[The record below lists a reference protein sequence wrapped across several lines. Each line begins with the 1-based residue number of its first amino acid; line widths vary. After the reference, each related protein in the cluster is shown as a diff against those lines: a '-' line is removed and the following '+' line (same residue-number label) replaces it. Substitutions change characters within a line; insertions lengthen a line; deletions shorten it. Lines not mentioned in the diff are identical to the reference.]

1 MPKTQQ
7 RQLIGVLGGTF
18 DPVHVGHT
26 QLAREAQ
33 TALSLDAVVCVPA
46 GQPPHRQAPIANAA
60 DRLTMACL
68 AFKDEPGCQVDDAE
82 VSQPGPSWTV
92 KTLQRLDQSHPE
104 DALVL
109 ILGADAFLGLPT
121 WHQWGGLLELA
132 HIAVANRPGVTLDPS
147 TMPPPLAALWRK
159 TFVADAGE
167 LRTKKAGHIVSFT
180 ITPCEVSATRIRESL
195 RAGCAI
201 SGQVNPLVENYIHE
215 HHLYR

>member
-33 TALSLDAVVCVPA
+33 TALSLDAVICVPA
-46 GQPPHRQAPIANAA
+46 GQPPHRQAPIASAA
-60 DRLTMACL
+60 DRLAMAGL
-68 AFKDEPGCQVDDAE
+68 AFKDESGCQVDDAE
-82 VSQPGPSWTV
+82 VCEPGPSWTV
-92 KTLQRLDQSHPE
+92 KTLQRLHQAHPE

-121 WHQWGGLLELA
+121 WHQWGELLDLA
-132 HIAVANRPGVTLDPS
+132 HIAVANRPGVMLDPA

-159 TFVADAGE
+159 AFVADTGK
-167 LRTKKAGHIVSFT
+167 LRTEKAGHMVSFT

-195 RAGCAI
+195 RTGCAI

-215 HHLYR
+215 HHLYH